1 MIDVIDRATAA
12 YVKGRRFASFMG
24 LVWFLGCSPGVPP
37 QRRPPDPTPSSTA
50 PAPIPSAVAT
60 TTAATNTA
68 QEPWNPD
75 TWTGASPTVRRAPV
89 VVKGSVDGAALRKRH
104 LARMKED
111 HWPVVVVQG
120 ADAYS
125 LGKKLCQAVVP
136 KRPADTPVL
145 IKPNIC
151 GFHAIKKVG
160 QPGDDDGIA
169 GRITDPAFTR
179 GVIHCLRERGH
190 TAITL
195 AEGCAVPHGSFQ
207 KVIALSGYAA
217 LAKEEKVPLVGMDDD
232 TVFDAVGDKPGR
244 PLRVTG
250 MEETEVPT
258 LLLPKVLVEHLE
270 RGLFLSLP
278 KMKAHRYSVV
288 SAGIKGTQGVVMR
301 SDAFPAHMQKW
312 RMHRELHRYL
322 RLQKEGHEDRDAY
335 VEGLEKFSR
344 RVLDVMEVAMPD
356 AILVEGAPRMMGDG
370 FDLLLPE
377 ENLVAVGGSHPVRV
391 DRVVSRLLGLWEHPT
406 LKRELGGYGGSP
418 LIILAARRWN
428 VGPDDDV
435 VGDGAALL
443 KQPVK
448 TRFRALA
455 PIEIGPTD

>member
-1 MIDVIDRATAA
+1 MPSASATAT
-12 YVKGRRFASFMG
+12 AS
-24 LVWFLGCSPGVPP
+24 V
-37 QRRPPDPTPSSTA
+37 A
-50 PAPIPSAVAT
+50 PAR
-60 TTAATNTA
+60 
-68 QEPWNPD
+68 EPWNPD
-75 TWTGASPTVRRAPV
+75 TWTGASPIEQRAPV
-89 VVKGSVDGAALRKRH
+89 VVEGSVDGAALRKRN
-104 LARMKED
+104 LARLKQD
-111 HWPVVVVQG
+111 RWPVVVVRG
-120 ADAYS
+120 EDAYA

-136 KRPADTPVL
+136 KRPAETPIL

-151 GFHAIKKVG
+151 GFHAIKKPDR
-160 QPGDDDGIA
+160 PGADDGIA

-190 TAITL
+190 EKITV

-207 KVIALSGYAA
+207 QVMRLSGYAA
-217 LAKEEKVPLVGMDDD
+217 LAAEEKVPLVGMDDD

-250 MEETEVPT
+250 MTDTEVPT

-322 RLQKEGHEDRDAY
+322 RLQKEGREDRTDY

-356 AILVEGAPRMMGDG
+356 AILAEGAPRMLGDG

-377 ENLVAVGGSHPVRV
+377 KTLVAVGGSHPVRV
-391 DRVVSRLLGLWEHPT
+391 DRVVSRLLGLWNHPT

-418 LIILAARRWN
+418 LILIAADRWK
-428 VGPDDDV
+428 VGPQDDI
-435 VGDGAALL
+435 VGDGATLL
-443 KQPVK
+443 KHPPRA
-448 TRFRALA
+448 RFRALA
-455 PIEIGPTD
+455 PIEFGLDE